1 MKETFERTEKKYV
14 LSLEK
19 YISLMKRLDQYLIED
34 RYFKSSIRSIY
45 YDNDNYQMINRSME
59 CPFYKE
65 KLRIRAYED
74 NPKTVYVEFKRKLDG
89 VVYKRRTKALYPD
102 ILDIKSCDF
111 TDKQIKE
118 EIKYAIKY
126 YGSVKPKVFIGV
138 ERKSY
143 LTVKEKIRITFDDD
157 MVYRFNNLSLERK
170 EDDKKLG
177 DYVIMEIK
185 ASGSYPVWLSEMLS
199 EEKIFPRGFSKVKE
213 AMLRE
218 MGGNRDVTF

>member
-1 MKETFERTEKKYV
+1 
-14 LSLEK
+14 
-19 YISLMKRLDQYLIED
+19 
-34 RYFKSSIRSIY
+34 
-45 YDNDNYQMINRSME
+45 MINRSME
-59 CPFYKE
+59 SPDYKE
-65 KLRIRAYED
+65 KIRIRAYED
-74 NPKTVYVEFKRKLDG
+74 NPKTVCVEFKRKLDG
-89 VVYKRRTKALYPD
+89 IVYKRRTKALYPD
-102 ILDIKSCDF
+102 TLDIYHCDF
-111 TDKQIKE
+111 TDMQIGNE
-118 EIKYAIKY
+118 LKYALKY
-126 YGSVKPKVFIGV
+126 YGDVKPKVFIGV

>member
-1 MKETFERTEKKYV
+1 MKETCERVEKKYV
-14 LSLEK
+14 LGRDK
-19 YISLMKRLDQYLIED
+19 YNCLLKRLDEHIEKD
-34 RYFKSSIRSIY
+34 KYFNSSIRSIY
-45 YDNDNYQMINRSME
+45 YDNDAYQMINRSME
-59 CPFYKE
+59 SPDYKE
-65 KLRIRAYED
+65 KIRIRAYED

-89 VVYKRRTKALYPD
+89 IVYKRRTKALYPD
-102 ILDIKSCDF
+102 TLDIYHCDF
-111 TDKQIKE
+111 TDMQIGNE
-118 EIKYAIKY
+118 LKYALKY
-126 YGSVKPKVFIGV
+126 YGDVKPKVFIGV

-170 EDDKKLG
+170 EDYKKLG